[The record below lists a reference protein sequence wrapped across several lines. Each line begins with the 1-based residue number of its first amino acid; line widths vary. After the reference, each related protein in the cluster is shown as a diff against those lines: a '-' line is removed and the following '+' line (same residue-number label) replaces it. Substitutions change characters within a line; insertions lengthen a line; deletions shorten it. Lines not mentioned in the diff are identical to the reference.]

1 MIHCDGE
8 FFTRVRIYSRIFIV
22 DRSSTMPMTLYF
34 NVCNFFVC
42 FQSKDVLELKILE
55 LVPDLTLLGETFE
68 EASELEIAHNH
79 VMKQLQV

>member
-1 MIHCDGE
+1 MYDGK
-8 FFTRVRIYSRIFIV
+8 FIWYSLF
-22 DRSSTMPMTLYF
+22 L
-34 NVCNFFVC
+34 

-79 VMKQLQV
+79 VMKQLQVW

>member
-1 MIHCDGE
+1 MYIYE
-8 FFTRVRIYSRIFIV
+8 RIDTYITDVYFLYSLFC
-22 DRSSTMPMTLYF
+22 S
-34 NVCNFFVC
+34 
-42 FQSKDVLELKILE
+42 QSKDLLELKILE